1 MTTDAELIVEL
12 REIHCGEAANRLEQ
26 LAIQNRA
33 LSESLREKMER
44 MLDRVFGPV
53 A

>member
-1 MTTDAELIVEL
+1 MTTDADLIMEL

-26 LAIQNRA
+26 LVISNRA
-33 LSESLREKMER
+33 LSESLREKMKR
-44 MLDRVFGPV
+44 ILDRVFGPV